1 MELLEHDAKRKVELE
16 LMQLREDLEEAGVY
30 TEEQIEDKV
39 DVKRKELM
47 KNVKINIDVDSQT
60 ASTHQIAA
68 AKEAELAK
76 MASALGVAKEGKIGE
91 AFDRNLQESR
101 KLERMRAREQR
112 EQAEAAREL
121 EAAVAAQ
128 ESDSSSSS
136 SDSDS
141 SDEKKKKKGKEK
153 EKPKEKEKEKEKKVK
168 DERNGD
174 SPKKRPAPP
183 AFDDRRKDKITQY
196 GGDEEDDKRDR
207 RDRRDDR
214 RDERR
219 DERRDDRAR
228 VTKYG

>member
-76 MASALGVAKEGKIGE
+76 MASALGVSKEGKIGE
-91 AFDRNLQESR
+91 AFDRTLQESK
-101 KLERMRAREQR
+101 KLERMRVREQA

-121 EAAVAAQ
+121 EMAVAAQ
-128 ESDSSSSS
+128 ES
-136 SDSDS
+136 
-141 SDEKKKKKGKEK
+141 
-153 EKPKEKEKEKEKKVK
+153 
-168 DERNGD
+168 
-174 SPKKRPAPP
+174 
-183 AFDDRRKDKITQY
+183 
-196 GGDEEDDKRDR
+196 
-207 RDRRDDR
+207 
-214 RDERR
+214 
-219 DERRDDRAR
+219 
-228 VTKYG
+228 